1 VTQRNTKFVLA
12 YLLLVILP
20 AAGLA
25 GVLRSGR
32 NLTAPHAVGGLWK
45 MQVSPDSLAAMP
57 CGKSLETAQ
66 DAGFTI
72 SQSGKNFTLNFPGSA
87 ISKASGTIEGTTV
100 RANLFPTEAANESCR
115 AGLILSLTATLDS
128 KANQHSM
135 AGKLTVNECPV
146 CAPVEFHAL
155 REEQA
160 KGKGGH

>member
-45 MQVSPDSLAAMP
+45 MQISPDSLAALP
-57 CGKSLETAQ
+57 CGKSLKTAQ

-72 SQSGKNFTLNFPGSA
+72 SQSGKNFTLNFPSSA

-100 RANLFPTEAANESCR
+100 RASLFTTEVANEGCD
-115 AGLILSLTATLDS
+115 AGLVLSLTATLDS

-135 AGKLTVNECPV
+135 AGVLIVNECPA

-155 REEQA
+155 REEPA
-160 KGKGGH
+160 KSKGGH